1 MSLRQSSR
9 RRAVRSPRTAVLQGS
24 SNDLVERFSYG
35 VDPRIVVIDF
45 SDSQIWDAS
54 SVAALD
60 AVVTK
65 YQRHDI
71 DAVIEGLDPRSSRF
85 HGRLSGH
92 LGGGSE

>member
-1 MSLRQSSR
+1 M
-9 RRAVRSPRTAVLQGS
+9 
-24 SNDLVERFSYG
+24 
-35 VDPRIVVIDF
+35 IDF

-71 DAVIEGLDPRSSRF
+71 KAIFEGLDLRSARF

-92 LGGGSE
+92 LG